1 MFNINLD
8 KEDGLAG
15 IIIAIREAI
24 ANKDNDDS
32 NNVHKKLYN
41 KLVEKGILRISGDT
55 IDLEFSRKNL
65 VELLDSND
73 LVYTRK

>member
-24 ANKDNDDS
+24 ANKDNDDT

-41 KLVEKGILRISGDT
+41 KLVEKDILRVSGDT

-65 VELLDSND
+65 VDLLDSND

>member
-15 IIIAIREAI
+15 IIIAIREAM
-24 ANKDNDDS
+24 DS
-32 NNVHKKLYN
+32 NTAGTPNALYIA
-41 KLVEKGILRISGDT
+41 LTQKGILRISGET

-65 VELLDSND
+65 VDLLDSKD

>member
-24 ANKDNDDS
+24 VNKDNNDS

-41 KLVEKGILRISGDT
+41 KLIEQGILRISGNT